1 MMNRE
6 RSITLLNTA
15 IGDELATVQ
24 QYLYFHFHLGDQ
36 GFKHLA
42 ELFKRTAI
50 QEMGHV
56 EALAERVLFLKGDVE
71 MAASAPV
78 VKITSAPEI
87 LAKALEMEEG
97 GARDYNQ
104 AVLDCESNADSA
116 SKQLFERLINEE
128 ERHFSGFEKHS
139 DNIKK
144 FGPSY
149 LALES
154 FNAEVHAAG

>member
-15 IGDELATVQ
+15 IGDELAAVQ

-78 VKITSAPEI
+78 AKITSAPEI

-104 AVLDCESNADSA
+104 A
-116 SKQLFERLINEE
+116 KQLFERLINEE
-128 ERHFSGFEKHS
+128 ERHFSGFEKHL

-154 FNAEVHAAG
+154 FDAEVHAAG